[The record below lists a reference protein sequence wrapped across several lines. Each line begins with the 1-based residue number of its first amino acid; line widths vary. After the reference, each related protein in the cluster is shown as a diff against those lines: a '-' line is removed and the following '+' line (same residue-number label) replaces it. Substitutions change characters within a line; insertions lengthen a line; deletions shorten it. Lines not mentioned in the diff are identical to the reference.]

1 MGKQFNLSVTN
12 RMPGIPYLQN
22 FIGGEFVEPSNLEYI
37 DSLNPATG
45 RLLCKVPNSNLADV
59 EAAVQSGLDAAE
71 KWGRVARAE
80 RSRLMHR
87 LADLIERDMKG
98 LGKPNEHAI
107 Y

>member
-1 MGKQFNLSVTN
+1 MPSV
-12 RMPGIPYLQN
+12 PYLQN

-45 RLLCKVPNSNLADV
+45 RLLCKVPNSSSADV
-59 EAAVQSGLDAAE
+59 EVAVQSGLKATE
-71 KWGRVARAE
+71 KWSHETRAE

-87 LADLIERDMKG
+87 LADLIERDVKE
-98 LGKPNEHAI
+98 LGKPDGRAA